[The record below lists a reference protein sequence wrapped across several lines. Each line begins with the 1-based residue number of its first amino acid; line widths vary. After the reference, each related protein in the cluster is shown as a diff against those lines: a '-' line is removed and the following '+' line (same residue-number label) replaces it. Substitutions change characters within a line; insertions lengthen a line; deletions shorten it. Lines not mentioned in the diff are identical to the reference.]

1 MTNIPTVSFEIF
13 SNRGL
18 LYTDPTTGRDH
29 LFKPVEATPASSG
42 DDDAAATNGFFE
54 SLALIGSD
62 AFRISDHYLLRE
74 MVSKISMDWYEK
86 KLYGGILEKMFEV
99 QYLGGREPNE
109 ISLETFP
116 DYIESKLRS
125 ESQYGS
131 EFDIMLVSLVMN
143 VNVRCVYNE
152 ANGFLEYNAREEIDK
167 TISTLNDAG
176 VDVSAYAEAVS
187 DNVVDI
193 WIYGYQHRF
202 PMDPEKI
209 ENLDHFCAL
218 KPSILDDNSRQL
230 AYKGAVGGDR
240 NQEEGLK
247 MKESSKANMLARIFS
262 RNKTKRKR
270 RRLTMKEQYDIV
282 QIFEKNPKLG
292 HSAVAEQYGIA
303 RTTVSTVLKRKDLI
317 KMEIGIALV
326 RDKKYQANTCRR
338 IFTSDYSQYK
348 AIDWAL
354 YDWMQQS
361 SNESKDQNFSSELLK
376 QKALQFAEKAGIA
389 DFHASEGWL
398 NGFKNRFGLADVKKR
413 GRTKKNST
421 AADFPDVEG
430 EVQMIPESVQ
440 EELDAAMAASEDC
453 DDLILKKAKLNVTSH
468 CAAVRKSKA
477 TSGRRGRPP
486 KHASNVPNIPEE
498 DVHLPPD
505 VVEALS
511 VVRKFAGESNNKS
524 RKIHS
529 TLNLLE
535 MSLKN
540 LQRKRLE
547 EEQASMKEKSRVG
560 NEIHNQSRDNVA
572 DDIIVHELDLKTY
585 NSIEEEGNEQV
596 TDHIHFHSEM
606 NSTENDN
613 DLVMPA

>member
-18 LYTDPTTGRDH
+18 LYTDPTTGKDH
-29 LFKPVEATPASSG
+29 IFKPVEATPASSG
-42 DDDAAATNGFFE
+42 AGDDAATNGFFE

-62 AFRISDHYLLRE
+62 AFRISDYSLLRE
-74 MVSKISMDWYEK
+74 MVSKISMDWYGK
-86 KLYGGILEKMFEV
+86 KLYGGIVEKLFGIYYLE
-99 QYLGGREPNE
+99 GREPSEN
-109 ISLETFP
+109 SLLTFA
-116 DYIESKLRS
+116 DYIESKSRS
-125 ESQYGS
+125 ESQYGT
-131 EFDIMLVSLVMN
+131 EFDMMLVSLVMN

-152 ANGFLEYNAREEIDK
+152 AKGFLEYNCRGEIDK
-167 TISTLNDAG
+167 MIATLNNAG
-176 VDVSAYAEAVS
+176 VDVSAYAGAVS
-187 DNVVDI
+187 DNVVDL

-209 ENLDHFCAL
+209 EKLDHFCAL
-218 KPSILDDNSRQL
+218 KPSILDDNARQS
-230 AYKGAVGGDR
+230 AYKGAVGEDR
-240 NQEEGLK
+240 NQGEGLK
-247 MKESSKANMLARIFS
+247 TKEKSNANMVARIFS
-262 RNKTKRKR
+262 RDKTKRKR

-282 QIFEKNPKLG
+282 QIFDKNPKLG
-292 HSAVAEQYGIA
+292 HSVVAEQYGIA

-326 RDKKYQANTCRR
+326 RDKKYQATTCRR

-361 SNESKDQNFSSELLK
+361 SNESKDQNFSSDLLK

-389 DFHASEGWL
+389 DFNASEGWL

-413 GRTKKNST
+413 GRTKKKS
-421 AADFPDVEG
+421 AAVDFPDVKG

-505 VVEALS
+505 VVEALN
-511 VVRKFAGESNNKS
+511 VVRKFAGESNKS

-529 TLNLLE
+529 SLNLLE
-535 MSLKN
+535 RSLKN
-540 LQRKRLE
+540 WQRKRLE
-547 EEQASMKEKSRVG
+547 EEQASMKEKSKVG
-560 NEIHNQSRDNVA
+560 NAIHNRSRDNVA
-572 DDIIVHELDLKTY
+572 DDIIVDELDLKTD
-585 NSIEEEGNEQV
+585 NSIEEEGNEHV
-596 TDHIHFHSEM
+596 TDQIHFHSEM
-606 NSTENDN
+606 NSAENNN
-613 DLVMPA
+613 DEVIPA